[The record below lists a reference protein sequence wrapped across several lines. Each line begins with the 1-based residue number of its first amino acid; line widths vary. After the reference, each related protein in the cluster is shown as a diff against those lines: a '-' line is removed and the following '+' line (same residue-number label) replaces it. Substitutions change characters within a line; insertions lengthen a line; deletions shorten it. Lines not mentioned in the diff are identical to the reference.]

1 MLRREDLMAC
11 GLDEVAAAELLLRF
25 EVLVEFVL
33 L

>member
-25 EVLVEFVL
+25 EVLVG
-33 L
+33 